1 MSLPKLLLGQM
12 IQVLTGHTH
21 LQRHQ
26 AIIDESERQRIIKAN
41 NYENADDD
49 GNAIIDAPDPTCT
62 RCGEGEETPLHLL
75 SECDALATLR
85 KDIFGRE
92 DLVEQGGI
100 PDFTDLPLFK
110 VISFFREANF
120 KTLTMRPFFDE
131 YLPTKN
137 SEGVVDKELLEM
149 KNAGTKEGDAF
160 LSKYL
165 YRMQ

>member
-1 MSLPKLLLGQM
+1 MITSSKLTTCSLNPF
-12 IQVLTGHTH
+12 
-21 LQRHQ
+21 
-26 AIIDESERQRIIKAN
+26 S
-41 NYENADDD
+41 
-49 GNAIIDAPDPTCT
+49 
-62 RCGEGEETPLHLL
+62 
-75 SECDALATLR
+75 
-85 KDIFGRE
+85 
-92 DLVEQGGI
+92 
-100 PDFTDLPLFK
+100 